1 MLNGEGKEMNR
12 RIAKKLRKEMISW
25 KSVDSPVRHCT
36 SSFRKAWKFASESA
50 LRRWIGNGGGE
61 LTYSDQESARNWHHT
76 FREGYEMK
84 GRIDRKN
91 RIFSDVGT
99 RDYQRCA
106 ADNMA
111 AYIHKFGTHVRSER

>member
-1 MLNGEGKEMNR
+1 MLNGEGEAMFYGLEQSTDLRDR
-12 RIAKKLRKEMISW
+12 RTVVKKFS
-25 KSVDSPVRHCT
+25 
-36 SSFRKAWKFASESA
+36 SESA

-61 LTYSDQESARNWHHT
+61 LTYADPDLARNWHHT
-76 FREGYEMK
+76 FREGYELV

>member
-1 MLNGEGKEMNR
+1 MVLNGEGEAMFYGVEQSTDLRDR
-12 RIAKKLRKEMISW
+12 RTVVKKFS
-25 KSVDSPVRHCT
+25 
-36 SSFRKAWKFASESA
+36 SESA

-61 LTYSDQESARNWHHT
+61 LTYADPDLARNWHHT
-76 FREGYEMK
+76 FREGYELV

-99 RDYQRCA
+99 RDYPRCA

-111 AYIHKFGTHVRSER
+111 SYIARYGYPVETAR